1 MKIAIIGYGKM
12 GKKIEEIARERGH
25 QIVSIIDI
33 NNFNDIF
40 SEKFASADVALEF
53 TIPQMAEKNIRAA
66 WQQNVRVV
74 SGTTG
79 WNEQLDILKNELQNN
94 DNTLFWTPNF
104 SLGVN
109 IFFEINKK
117 LAKIINNFRQYKAGI
132 TEIHHTQK
140 KDAPSGTAISLANVI
155 LENIERKTTWTLSPE
170 KDENSIEIQAI
181 RQGEVAGTHIV
192 EYDSPQDTITLT
204 HEAKGRDG
212 FALGAV
218 LAAEFVQNKKGF
230 FRMEDLL
237 KF

>member
-66 WQQNVRVV
+66 WQQNVRIV
-74 SGTTG
+74 SGTTS

-94 DNTLFWTPNF
+94 DNTLFWAPNF

-117 LAKIINNFRQYKAGI
+117 LAKIINSFRQYEVSI

-140 KDAPSGTAISLANVI
+140 KDAPSGTAISLANLI
-155 LENIERKTTWTLSPE
+155 LENIERKTIWTLSPE
-170 KDENSIEIQAI
+170 EDENSIEIQAI

-192 EYDSPQDTITLT
+192 EYDSLQDTITLT

-230 FRMEDLL
+230 FTMEDLL